1 MVKMKDSG
9 IEWIGEI
16 PETWKVTP
24 LYMCFTER
32 RNKNRLGKEKNLLSL
47 SYGHIVQKN
56 IEAKGG
62 LLPESFT
69 TYNIIEPGDI
79 IIRPTDLQNDK
90 RSLRT
95 GLSNEHGIITSAYI
109 DLEPLKNVNS
119 KYYHYLLHSYDIQKV
134 FYNMG
139 NGVRQGL
146 NYSEFSKLR
155 VLAPKSIE
163 QQQIADYLD
172 QKTAE
177 IDGLIDKINTE
188 IDTLKQYQRSVI
200 TRAVTKGLDPNVPMK
215 DSGIKTVGTIPT
227 KWKIGRIK
235 YVAKIFGRI
244 GFRGY
249 TNADLVG
256 EKEGAIS
263 LSPGNLSNGKL
274 DLNKCA
280 YLSWKKYYESP
291 EIMINEHDII
301 IVKTGSSFGKIA
313 WVDTIDHEMTLNPQ
327 LVVLKNIKIS
337 KKFLFYALGT
347 PLFKRQ
353 AEETVVGGTIPTMSQ
368 TSISNFK
375 IVLPPKTEQ
384 QQIVDYLDQKVSQ
397 IQKII
402 KSKQQQINQ
411 LTEYKNSLIFGCV
424 TGKKQVKEAK

>member
-16 PETWKVTP
+16 PEKWEVTP

-109 DLEPLKNVNS
+109 DLKPLKNVNS
-119 KYYHYLLHSYDIQKV
+119 NYYHYLLHSYDIQKV

-155 VLAPKSIE
+155 VLAPESIE
-163 QQQIADYLD
+163 QQQIANFLD
-172 QKTAE
+172 RKTTE
-177 IDGLIDKINTE
+177 IDELIDKINIE
-188 IDTLKQYQRSVI
+188 IDTLKQYQSSVI
-200 TRAVTKGLDPNVPMK
+200 TQAVTKGLDPNVQMK
-215 DSGIKTVGTIPT
+215 DSGIEWIGEIPETWKTIKIKYLVDKLERGTAPKYTELYETQVVNQATFSKGFFDKSNMRYSTIPASQSR
-227 KWKIGRIK
+227 GLLQ
-235 YVAKIFGRI
+235 YQDVLVASTGGGVLGKVHYFTEHEEFVADSHVTIVRFIAQKLIPKFG
-244 GFRGY
+244 Y
-249 TNADLVG
+249 Y
-256 EKEGAIS
+256 
-263 LSPGNLSNGKL
+263 
-274 DLNKCA
+274 
-280 YLSWKKYYESP
+280 YLSTLYDVFNNV
-291 EIMINEHDII
+291 MAQ
-301 IVKTGSSFGKIA
+301 GSTNQIELKRDTFANSFIPFPR
-313 WVDTIDHEMTLNPQ
+313 I
-327 LVVLKNIKIS
+327 
-337 KKFLFYALGT
+337 
-347 PLFKRQ
+347 
-353 AEETVVGGTIPTMSQ
+353 EEQRV
-368 TSISNFK
+368 
-375 IVLPPKTEQ
+375 
-384 QQIVDYLDQKVSQ
+384 IVDYLDQKVTQ
-397 IQKII
+397 IQKLIN
-402 KSKQQQINQ
+402 SKQQQINQ
-411 LTEYKNSLIFGCV
+411 LTEYKNSLIFEYV
-424 TGKKQVKEAK
+424 TGKKQVKEAN

>member
-1 MVKMKDSG
+1 MKMKDSG

-24 LYMCFTER
+24 LYMYFTER

-155 VLAPKSIE
+155 VLAPESIE
-163 QQQIADYLD
+163 QQQIADFLD
-172 QKTAE
+172 HKTAE

-188 IDTLKQYQRSVI
+188 IDILKQYQSSVI
-200 TRAVTKGLDPNVPMK
+200 TRTVTKGLDPSVPMK

-375 IVLPPKTEQ
+375 IVLPSKSEQ
-384 QQIVDYLDQKVSQ
+384 QKIVDYLDQKVSQ

-402 KSKQQQINQ
+402 ESKQQQINQ
-411 LTEYKNSLIFGCV
+411 LIEYKNSLIFEYV
-424 TGKKQVKEAK
+424 TGKKQVKETN

>member
-172 QKTAE
+172 HKTAE
-177 IDGLIDKINTE
+177 INGLIDKINTE
-188 IDTLKQYQRSVI
+188 IDTLKRYQSSII
-200 TRAVTKGLDPNVPMK
+200 TQAVTKGLDPNVPMR
-215 DSGIKTVGTIPT
+215 DSGIEWIGEIPETWKTIKIKYLIDKLERGTAPKYTELHETQVVNQATFSKGFFDKSNMRYSTIPASQSR
-227 KWKIGRIK
+227 GLLQ
-235 YVAKIFGRI
+235 YQDVLVASTGGGVLGKVHYFTEHEEFVADSHVTIVRFIAQKLIPKFG
-244 GFRGY
+244 Y
-249 TNADLVG
+249 Y
-256 EKEGAIS
+256 
-263 LSPGNLSNGKL
+263 
-274 DLNKCA
+274 
-280 YLSWKKYYESP
+280 YLSTLYDVFNNV
-291 EIMINEHDII
+291 MAQ
-301 IVKTGSSFGKIA
+301 GSTNQIELKRDTFANSFIPFPR
-313 WVDTIDHEMTLNPQ
+313 I
-327 LVVLKNIKIS
+327 
-337 KKFLFYALGT
+337 
-347 PLFKRQ
+347 
-353 AEETVVGGTIPTMSQ
+353 EEQRV
-368 TSISNFK
+368 
-375 IVLPPKTEQ
+375 
-384 QQIVDYLDQKVSQ
+384 IVDYLDQKVTQ
-397 IQKII
+397 IQKLIN
-402 KSKQQQINQ
+402 SKQQQINQ
-411 LTEYKNSLIFGCV
+411 LTEYKNSLIFEYV
-424 TGKKQVKEAK
+424 TGKKQVKEAN

>member
-16 PETWKVTP
+16 PEKWEVTP

-109 DLEPLKNVNS
+109 DLKPLKNVNS
-119 KYYHYLLHSYDIQKV
+119 NYYHYLLHSYDIQKV

-155 VLAPKSIE
+155 VLAPESIE
-163 QQQIADYLD
+163 QQQIANFLD
-172 QKTAE
+172 RKTTE
-177 IDGLIDKINTE
+177 IDELIDKINIE
-188 IDTLKQYQRSVI
+188 IDTLKQYQSSVI
-200 TRAVTKGLDPNVPMK
+200 TQAVTKGLDPNVQMK
-215 DSGIKTVGTIPT
+215 DSGIEWIGEIPETWKTIKIKYLVDKLERGTAPKYTELYETQVVNQATFSKGFFDKSNMRYSTIPASQSR
-227 KWKIGRIK
+227 GLLQ
-235 YVAKIFGRI
+235 YQDVLVASTGGGVLGKVHYFIEHEEFVADSHVTIVRFIAQKLIPKFG
-244 GFRGY
+244 Y
-249 TNADLVG
+249 Y
-256 EKEGAIS
+256 
-263 LSPGNLSNGKL
+263 
-274 DLNKCA
+274 
-280 YLSWKKYYESP
+280 YLSTLYDVFNNV
-291 EIMINEHDII
+291 MAQ
-301 IVKTGSSFGKIA
+301 GSTNQIELKRDTFANSFIPFPR
-313 WVDTIDHEMTLNPQ
+313 I
-327 LVVLKNIKIS
+327 
-337 KKFLFYALGT
+337 
-347 PLFKRQ
+347 
-353 AEETVVGGTIPTMSQ
+353 EEQRV
-368 TSISNFK
+368 
-375 IVLPPKTEQ
+375 
-384 QQIVDYLDQKVSQ
+384 IVDYLDQKVTQ
-397 IQKII
+397 IQKLIN
-402 KSKQQQINQ
+402 SKQQQINQ
-411 LTEYKNSLIFGCV
+411 LTEYKNSLIFEYV
-424 TGKKQVKEAK
+424 TGKKQVKEAN

>member
-1 MVKMKDSG
+1 MKDSG

-24 LYMCFTER
+24 LYMYFTER

-155 VLAPKSIE
+155 VLAPESIE
-163 QQQIADYLD
+163 QQQIADFLD
-172 QKTAE
+172 HKTAE

-188 IDTLKQYQRSVI
+188 IDILKQYQSSVI
-200 TRAVTKGLDPNVPMK
+200 TRTVTKGLDPSVPMK

-375 IVLPPKTEQ
+375 IVLPSKSEQ
-384 QQIVDYLDQKVSQ
+384 QKIVDYLDQKVSQ

-402 KSKQQQINQ
+402 ESKQQQINQ
-411 LTEYKNSLIFGCV
+411 LIEYKNSLIFEYV
-424 TGKKQVKEAK
+424 TGKKQVKEAN

>member
-16 PETWKVTP
+16 PEKWEVTP

-109 DLEPLKNVNS
+109 DLKPLKNVNS
-119 KYYHYLLHSYDIQKV
+119 NYYHYLLHSYDIQKV

-155 VLAPKSIE
+155 VLAPESIE
-163 QQQIADYLD
+163 QQQIANFLD
-172 QKTAE
+172 RKTTE
-177 IDGLIDKINTE
+177 IDELIDKINIE
-188 IDTLKQYQRSVI
+188 IDTLKQYQSSVI
-200 TRAVTKGLDPNVPMK
+200 TQAVTKGLDPNVQMK
-215 DSGIKTVGTIPT
+215 DSGIEWIGEIPETWKTIKIKYLVDKLERGTAPKYTELYETQVVNQATFSKGFFDKSNMRYSTIP
-227 KWKIGRIK
+227 
-235 YVAKIFGRI
+235 ASQS
-244 GFRGY
+244 RGLLQY
-249 TNADLVG
+249 
-256 EKEGAIS
+256 
-263 LSPGNLSNGKL
+263 
-274 DLNKCA
+274 
-280 YLSWKKYYESP
+280 
-291 EIMINEHDII
+291 
-301 IVKTGSSFGKIA
+301 
-313 WVDTIDHEMTLNPQ
+313 
-327 LVVLKNIKIS
+327 
-337 KKFLFYALGT
+337 
-347 PLFKRQ
+347 
-353 AEETVVGGTIPTMSQ
+353 
-368 TSISNFK
+368 
-375 IVLPPKTEQ
+375 
-384 QQIVDYLDQKVSQ
+384 
-397 IQKII
+397 
-402 KSKQQQINQ
+402 
-411 LTEYKNSLIFGCV
+411 
-424 TGKKQVKEAK
+424 

>member
-16 PETWKVTP
+16 PEKWEVTP

-109 DLEPLKNVNS
+109 DLKPLKNVNS
-119 KYYHYLLHSYDIQKV
+119 NYYHYLLHSYDIQKV

-155 VLAPKSIE
+155 VLAPESIE
-163 QQQIADYLD
+163 QQQIANFLD
-172 QKTAE
+172 RKTTE
-177 IDGLIDKINTE
+177 IDELIDKINIE
-188 IDTLKQYQRSVI
+188 IDTLKQYQSSVI
-200 TRAVTKGLDPNVPMK
+200 TQAVTKGLDPNVQMK
-215 DSGIKTVGTIPT
+215 DSGIEWIGEIPETWKTIKIKYLVDKLERGTAPKYTELYETQVVNQATFSKGFFDKSNMRYSTIPASQSR
-227 KWKIGRIK
+227 GLLQ
-235 YVAKIFGRI
+235 YQDVLVASTGGGVLGKVHYFTEHEEFVADSHMTIVRFIAQKLIPKFG
-244 GFRGY
+244 Y
-249 TNADLVG
+249 Y
-256 EKEGAIS
+256 
-263 LSPGNLSNGKL
+263 
-274 DLNKCA
+274 
-280 YLSWKKYYESP
+280 YLSTLYDVFNNV
-291 EIMINEHDII
+291 MAQ
-301 IVKTGSSFGKIA
+301 GSTNQIELKRDTFANSFIPFPR
-313 WVDTIDHEMTLNPQ
+313 I
-327 LVVLKNIKIS
+327 
-337 KKFLFYALGT
+337 
-347 PLFKRQ
+347 
-353 AEETVVGGTIPTMSQ
+353 EEQRV
-368 TSISNFK
+368 
-375 IVLPPKTEQ
+375 
-384 QQIVDYLDQKVSQ
+384 IVDYLDQKVTQ
-397 IQKII
+397 IQKLIN
-402 KSKQQQINQ
+402 SKQQQINQ
-411 LTEYKNSLIFGCV
+411 LTEYKNSLIFEYV
-424 TGKKQVKEAK
+424 TGKKQVKEAN

>member
-16 PETWKVTP
+16 PEMWKVTP

-172 QKTAE
+172 HKTAE

-188 IDTLKQYQRSVI
+188 IDTLKRYQSSII
-200 TRAVTKGLDPNVPMK
+200 TQAVTKGLDPNVPMR
-215 DSGIKTVGTIPT
+215 DSGIEWIGEIPETWKTIKIKYLIDKLERGTAPKYTELHETQVVNQATFSKGFFDKSNMRYSTIPASQSR
-227 KWKIGRIK
+227 GLLQ
-235 YVAKIFGRI
+235 YQDVLVASTGGGVLGKVHYFTEHEEFVADSHVTIVRFIAQKLIPKFG
-244 GFRGY
+244 Y
-249 TNADLVG
+249 Y
-256 EKEGAIS
+256 
-263 LSPGNLSNGKL
+263 
-274 DLNKCA
+274 
-280 YLSWKKYYESP
+280 YLSTLYDVFNNV
-291 EIMINEHDII
+291 MAQ
-301 IVKTGSSFGKIA
+301 GSTNQIELKRDTFANSFIPFPR
-313 WVDTIDHEMTLNPQ
+313 I
-327 LVVLKNIKIS
+327 
-337 KKFLFYALGT
+337 
-347 PLFKRQ
+347 
-353 AEETVVGGTIPTMSQ
+353 EEQRV
-368 TSISNFK
+368 
-375 IVLPPKTEQ
+375 
-384 QQIVDYLDQKVSQ
+384 IVDYLDQKVTQ
-397 IQKII
+397 IQKLIN
-402 KSKQQQINQ
+402 SKQQQINQ
-411 LTEYKNSLIFGCV
+411 LTEYKNSLIFEYV
-424 TGKKQVKEAK
+424 TGKKQVKEAN

>member
-1 MVKMKDSG
+1 MKMKDSG
-9 IEWIGEI
+9 IEWIGKI

-24 LYMCFTER
+24 LYMYFTER

-155 VLAPKSIE
+155 VLAPESIE
-163 QQQIADYLD
+163 QQQIADFLD
-172 QKTAE
+172 HKTAE

-188 IDTLKQYQRSVI
+188 IDILKQYQSSVI
-200 TRAVTKGLDPNVPMK
+200 TRTVTKGLDPSVPMK

-375 IVLPPKTEQ
+375 IVLPSKSEQ
-384 QQIVDYLDQKVSQ
+384 QKIVDYLDQKVSQ

-402 KSKQQQINQ
+402 ESKQQQINQ
-411 LTEYKNSLIFGCV
+411 LIEYKNSLIFEYV
-424 TGKKQVKEAK
+424 TGKKQVKEAN

>member
-16 PETWKVTP
+16 PEKWEVTP

-109 DLEPLKNVNS
+109 DLKPLKNVNS
-119 KYYHYLLHSYDIQKV
+119 NYYHYLLHSYDIQKV

-163 QQQIADYLD
+163 QQQIANFLD
-172 QKTAE
+172 RKTTE
-177 IDGLIDKINTE
+177 IDELIDKINIE
-188 IDTLKQYQRSVI
+188 IDTLKQYQSSVI
-200 TRAVTKGLDPNVPMK
+200 TQAVTKGLDPNVQMK
-215 DSGIKTVGTIPT
+215 DSGIEWIGEIPETWKTIKIKYLVDKLERGTAPKYTELYETQVVNQATFSKGFFDKSNMRYSTIPASQSR
-227 KWKIGRIK
+227 GLLQ
-235 YVAKIFGRI
+235 YQDVLVASTGGGVLGKVHYFTEHEEFVADSHVTIVRFIAQKLIPKFG
-244 GFRGY
+244 Y
-249 TNADLVG
+249 Y
-256 EKEGAIS
+256 
-263 LSPGNLSNGKL
+263 
-274 DLNKCA
+274 
-280 YLSWKKYYESP
+280 YLSTLYDVFNNV
-291 EIMINEHDII
+291 MAQ
-301 IVKTGSSFGKIA
+301 GSTNQIELKRDTFANSFIPFPR
-313 WVDTIDHEMTLNPQ
+313 I
-327 LVVLKNIKIS
+327 
-337 KKFLFYALGT
+337 
-347 PLFKRQ
+347 
-353 AEETVVGGTIPTMSQ
+353 EEQRV
-368 TSISNFK
+368 
-375 IVLPPKTEQ
+375 
-384 QQIVDYLDQKVSQ
+384 IVDYLDQKVTQ
-397 IQKII
+397 IQKLIN
-402 KSKQQQINQ
+402 SKQQQINQ
-411 LTEYKNSLIFGCV
+411 LTEYKNSLIFEYV
-424 TGKKQVKEAK
+424 TGKKQVKEAN

>member
-1 MVKMKDSG
+1 MKMKDSG

-16 PETWKVTP
+16 PETWEVVKIKYYLSRNDIKNHPDEEVLSVYRDYGVVPKNSRTDNHNVTSTDTTNYKYVIEGNLVINKMKAWQGSLAVSNYTGIVSP
-24 LYMCFTER
+24 AYYVYQFKNSKLNKRYFHYLI
-32 RNKNRLGKEKNLLSL
+32 RNCYKSEFKRLSTG
-47 SYGHIVQKN
+47 
-56 IEAKGG
+56 
-62 LLPESFT
+62 
-69 TYNIIEPGDI
+69 
-79 IIRPTDLQNDK
+79 IRDGQWDLQAYDFENT
-90 RSLRT
+90 S
-95 GLSNEHGIITSAYI
+95 IT
-109 DLEPLKNVNS
+109 LP
-119 KYYHYLLHSYDIQKV
+119 
-134 FYNMG
+134 
-139 NGVRQGL
+139 
-146 NYSEFSKLR
+146 
-155 VLAPKSIE
+155 PKSE

-172 QKTAE
+172 HKTVE

-188 IDTLKQYQRSVI
+188 IDTLKQYQSSVI
-200 TRAVTKGLDPNVPMK
+200 TRTVTKGLDPSVPMK

-375 IVLPPKTEQ
+375 IVLPSKSEQ
-384 QQIVDYLDQKVSQ
+384 QKIVDYLDQKVSQ

-402 KSKQQQINQ
+402 ESKQQQINQ
-411 LTEYKNSLIFGCV
+411 LTEYKNSLIFEYV
-424 TGKKQVKEAK
+424 TGKKQVKEAN

>member
-1 MVKMKDSG
+1 MKMKDSG

-24 LYMCFTER
+24 LYMYFTER

-155 VLAPKSIE
+155 VLAPESIE
-163 QQQIADYLD
+163 QQQIADFLD
-172 QKTAE
+172 HKTAE

-188 IDTLKQYQRSVI
+188 IDILKQYQSSVI
-200 TRAVTKGLDPNVPMK
+200 TRTVTKGLDPSVPMK

-375 IVLPPKTEQ
+375 IVLPSKSEQ
-384 QQIVDYLDQKVSQ
+384 QKIVDYLDQKVSQ

-402 KSKQQQINQ
+402 ESKQQQINQ
-411 LTEYKNSLIFGCV
+411 LIEYKNSLIFEYV
-424 TGKKQVKEAK
+424 TGKKQVKEAN

>member
-172 QKTAE
+172 HKTAE

-188 IDTLKQYQRSVI
+188 IDTLKRYQSSII
-200 TRAVTKGLDPNVPMK
+200 TQAVTKGLDPNVPMR
-215 DSGIKTVGTIPT
+215 DSGIEWIGEIPETWKTIKIKYLIDKLERGTAPKYTELHETQVVNQATFSKGFFDKSNMRYSTIPASQSR
-227 KWKIGRIK
+227 GLLQ
-235 YVAKIFGRI
+235 YQDVLVASTGGGVLGKVHYFTEHEEFVADSHVTIVRFIAQKLIPKFG
-244 GFRGY
+244 Y
-249 TNADLVG
+249 Y
-256 EKEGAIS
+256 
-263 LSPGNLSNGKL
+263 
-274 DLNKCA
+274 
-280 YLSWKKYYESP
+280 YLSTLYDVFNNV
-291 EIMINEHDII
+291 MAQ
-301 IVKTGSSFGKIA
+301 GSTNQIELKRDTFANSFIPFPR
-313 WVDTIDHEMTLNPQ
+313 I
-327 LVVLKNIKIS
+327 
-337 KKFLFYALGT
+337 
-347 PLFKRQ
+347 
-353 AEETVVGGTIPTMSQ
+353 EEQRV
-368 TSISNFK
+368 
-375 IVLPPKTEQ
+375 
-384 QQIVDYLDQKVSQ
+384 IVDYLDQKVTQ
-397 IQKII
+397 IQKLIN
-402 KSKQQQINQ
+402 SKQQQINQ
-411 LTEYKNSLIFGCV
+411 LTEYKNSLIFEYV
-424 TGKKQVKEAK
+424 TGKKQVKEAN